1 MPEQRRRSAKRSR
14 VLVKPK
20 NPANNLLLERFIR
33 RIPGF
38 NERRQTMKDLIFLC
52 DVLDIYFDLID
63 IAPLH
68 GISLAE
74 KGKFYLFVN
83 AHLPP
88 SLQVIAGF
96 HELAHI
102 LDHPLNAHQS
112 NGHLWNYDKLERQAQ
127 TVSVVAL
134 MPGPLLAGCDVGE
147 VMAHFDVPFDIA
159 MFRLSLPF

>member
-1 MPEQRRRSAKRSR
+1 MPEQRRQSVRQSR
-14 VLVKPK
+14 QPK
-20 NPANNLLLERFIR
+20 SHASNLLLERFMR

-38 NERRQTMKDLIFLC
+38 NERRQTLKDLTFLC
-52 DVLDIYFDLID
+52 DVLDIYFDLLE

-68 GISLAE
+68 GLSVAE
-74 KGKFYLFVN
+74 KGEYFLFVN
-83 AHLPP
+83 SHLPP

-102 LDHPLNAHQS
+102 LDHPLNAHQV

-127 TVSVVAL
+127 TIGVVAL
-134 MPGPLLAGCDVGE
+134 MPGPLLAGADVTE
-147 VMAHFDVPFDIA
+147 VMERFDVPFDIA